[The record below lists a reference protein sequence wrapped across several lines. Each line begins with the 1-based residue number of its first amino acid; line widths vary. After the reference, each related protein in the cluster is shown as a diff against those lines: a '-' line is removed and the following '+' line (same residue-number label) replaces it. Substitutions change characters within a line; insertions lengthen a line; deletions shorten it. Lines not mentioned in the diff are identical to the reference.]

1 MGLPP
6 EENSRKP
13 LVHNADMISCKKLN
27 THLDEPLEE
36 KTRPI
41 LRAQGRPGVQERW
54 GGQRAF
60 LTTGSHGRS
69 VIVLV
74 APSEKQ
80 DHIWKNYQSYW
91 HHTKTWQ
98 IKINI
103 LIMVRAFSTCELIP
117 ISHRRISYEPQKEVT
132 YITGTIYEGAVSTLS
147 ANEFT
152 ASSLYDLEA
161 NKHPKI
167 ERMSSHLKKWDHP
180 GSTWSHRFDLLQE
193 DSSTSASTSCV

>member
-1 MGLPP
+1 M
-6 EENSRKP
+6 R
-13 LVHNADMISCKKLN
+13 
-27 THLDEPLEE
+27 
-36 KTRPI
+36 
-41 LRAQGRPGVQERW
+41 RAASVFNL
-54 GGQRAF
+54 GQPQA
-60 LTTGSHGRS
+60 LGYC
-69 VIVLV
+69 VLV

-103 LIMVRAFSTCELIP
+103 WIMVRAFWLTTGNHVSCSTCELIP

-132 YITGTIYEGAVSTLS
+132 YITGTIYEEAVSTLS

-167 ERMSSHLKKWDHP
+167 ERMSSQLKKWEHP
-180 GSTWSHRFDLLQE
+180 GSTCCHRFDLLQE
-193 DSSTSASTSCV
+193 D